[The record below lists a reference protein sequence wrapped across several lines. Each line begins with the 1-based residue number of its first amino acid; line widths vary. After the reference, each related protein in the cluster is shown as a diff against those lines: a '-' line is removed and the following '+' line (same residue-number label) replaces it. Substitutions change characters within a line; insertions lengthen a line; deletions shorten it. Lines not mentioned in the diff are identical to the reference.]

1 MLPSCLANLTSLYA
15 LDLSHNH
22 FSGKIGP
29 FQLSN
34 LTSLEVLSLSNND
47 FLIPITFSS
56 FSNLSNHKVLLSD
69 NNKIAFDSNSYN
81 WVPTFQLRALSL
93 CRCSL
98 IELDRTTLTFRHYQ
112 YDLQEIYF
120 SDNFG
125 GQVPLLVVRE

>member
-98 IELDRTTLTFRHYQ
+98 IELNRTTLTFRHYQ